1 MELDQTV
8 DIDAFRAE
16 VRGFLDEKLTPELR
30 AATARQAGVFADGEL
45 VRQWH
50 RILYERG
57 WVAPSWPKQYGGP
70 GWTPM
75 QQHVFADECAKADAP
90 VLAGMGLQLC
100 GPVLMGFGTPEQK
113 AYFLP
118 KLLSGEHYWCQGY
131 SEPQSGSDLASLQ
144 TRAVRD
150 GDHYIV
156 NGSKIWT
163 THAHFANW
171 IFLLVRTK
179 AEGKPQAGVS
189 FMLAPMDTPGIS
201 VRPILSISG
210 EHEVNQVFLDDVRI
224 PVANRVG
231 EENQGWTVAKY
242 LLEFERGG
250 GTQAS
255 RLQKLVR
262 QARTIAQ
269 AEPAGGASFWE
280 DSPDFRRRL
289 LTLQMEI
296 EGLDYAE
303 GQVAAQLSAGQKVG
317 DASASVLKLT
327 VSQLLQRATELAV
340 EALGHYA
347 GADQRHALGFG
358 SNDPP
363 IGPDYAV
370 TPTARYLNSRAA
382 TIYGG
387 SQEIQ
392 HNILA
397 RVVLG
402 L

>member
-1 MELDQTV
+1 MTPAISV
-8 DIDAFRAE
+8 DTEAFRRE
-16 VRGFLDEKLTPELR
+16 VRAFLDEKLTADLR
-30 AATARQAGVFADGEL
+30 AATARQAGVFAEGEL
-45 VRQWH
+45 TRRWH
-50 RILYERG
+50 RILYEKG
-57 WVAPSWPKQYGGP
+57 WVAPSWPREHGGP
-70 GWTPM
+70 GWDPV
-75 QQHVFADECAKADAP
+75 QRHIFADECAKADAP

-100 GPVLMGFGTPEQK
+100 GPVIMGFGTPEQK
-113 AYFLP
+113 AFFLP
-118 KLLSGEHYWCQGY
+118 RILSGEHYWCQGY
-131 SEPQSGSDLASLQ
+131 SEPGSGSDLASLQ

-150 GDHYIV
+150 GDHYVV

-171 IFLLVRTK
+171 IFLLVRTST
-179 AEGKPQAGVS
+179 EGKPQAGIS
-189 FMLAPMDTPGIS
+189 FLLTPMNAPGIS

-210 EHEVNQVFLDDVRI
+210 EHEVNQVFLDNVRI

-250 GTQAS
+250 GAQAS
-255 RLQKLVR
+255 RLVKLAR
-262 QARTIAQ
+262 QARRIAERE
-269 AEPAGGASFWE
+269 AVGAGSFWE
-280 DSPDFRRRL
+280 SSADFRRRL
-289 LTLQMEI
+289 LSLEMEI
-296 EGLDYAE
+296 EGLDFAE
-303 GQVAAQLSAGQKVG
+303 GRVAALHSAGATVG
-317 DASASVLKLT
+317 DASASMLKLA

-347 GADQRHALGFG
+347 APDQREALGFG
-358 SNDPP
+358 VNIPP
-363 IGPDYAV
+363 IGPDYAA

-397 RVVLG
+397 RVILG